1 MKATPEPIRLDERR
15 SRKAPHETPD
25 AVDVDAPSVAAP
37 TRRQPKWKHIGW
49 IAALA
54 ALIATAGSAWWVG
67 SNTQSPDQAAARA
80 AEPEAS
86 WIVAPVEFRVL
97 SSTLVTR
104 GDVRPETSTDVRVPV
119 SVEGDPV
126 LTRSVV
132 SAGDVVNEGDRV
144 AEVSGRPVFVLQ
156 GDTPVYRTLQPS
168 MTGDDV
174 SAVQESLIRLG
185 YDIADD
191 EKATFGQTTKVAVR
205 AFYSAAGYDAVPTSG
220 TYAADLAVAERAVG
234 DAEAAVTAAQIAF
247 DNASM
252 GPADSEVAQADE
264 NVAAAGRALVAAQAN
279 VTTDVALAQS
289 AVDVAR
295 VSRTEIQNNPE
306 VTVDEWNAANMA
318 VSVVEVA
325 LSDTIRDTKADVEAA
340 QAALD
345 IAVLA
350 RQELDTA
357 TDSTELQTT
366 LDTAVGVRDDAI
378 AALAELDRVNGATIP
393 QGEVV
398 FVTTTPSRVLSAA
411 TTLAVDDT
419 SSGDVPE
426 TAGAGS
432 SNSVVSLASGGLVV
446 NATIGPD
453 SIDLVTVGL
462 AVEVLDELSD
472 TTYNAQVSTV
482 ADEATIGSDG
492 QLGYQVTVTPA
503 QELPDGLAGSNVR
516 VTLTAASTSTEQLVV
531 PLAAVSS
538 SADGSTRV
546 SILDSVTGE
555 PVEIEVTAGLSA
567 DGFVAIEPTDLS
579 ALSAGSSVIVGR

>member
-1 MKATPEPIRLDERR
+1 M
-15 SRKAPHETPD
+15 
-25 AVDVDAPSVAAP
+25 
-37 TRRQPKWKHIGW
+37 
-49 IAALA
+49 
-54 ALIATAGSAWWVG
+54 
-67 SNTQSPDQAAARA
+67 
-80 AEPEAS
+80 
-86 WIVAPVEFRVL
+86 APVEFRVL

-156 GDTPVYRTLQPS
+156 GDTPVYRTLQPA

-174 SAVQESLIRLG
+174 SAVQDSLIRLG
-185 YDIADD
+185 YVIADD
-191 EKATFGQTTKVAVR
+191 EKGTFGQTTKVAVR
-205 AFYSAAGYDAVPTSG
+205 AFYSASGYDAVPTSEA
-220 TYAADLAVAERAVG
+220 YAADLAVAERAVG
-234 DAEAAVTAAQIAF
+234 DAEAAVTAAQSAV
-247 DNASM
+247 DNAGM
-252 GPADSEVAQADE
+252 GPAASEVAQADE

-279 VTTDVALAQS
+279 VITDVGLAQS
-289 AVDVAR
+289 GLDVAR
-295 VSRTEIQNNPE
+295 ASRTEIQSNPE
-306 VTVDEWNAANMA
+306 VTTDERNAANIA
-318 VSVVEVA
+318 VTVAEVA
-325 LSDTIRDTKADVEAA
+325 LSDAVRDTKAAVEAA

-357 TDSTELQTT
+357 TNSTELPTT
-366 LDTAVGVRDDAI
+366 LDAAVGARDDAV
-378 AALAELDRVNGATIP
+378 AALTELDRVNGATIP

-411 TTLAVDDT
+411 TTLAVDDA
-419 SSGDVPE
+419 SAGDGLG

-432 SNSVVSLASGGLVV
+432 SGSLVSLASGGLVV
-446 NATIGPD
+446 TATISPD
-453 SIDLVTVGL
+453 SVDLVTVGL

-472 TTYNAQVSTV
+472 TTYPAQVSAV
-482 ADEATIGSDG
+482 AGEATTSGDG
-492 QLGYQVTVTPA
+492 LLGYQVTVAPA
-503 QELPDGLAGSNVR
+503 EELPDGLAGSNVR
-516 VTLTAASTSTEQLVV
+516 VTMTAASTSTEQLVV

-546 SILDSVTGE
+546 SILDAATNE

-567 DGFVAIEPTDLS
+567 DGFVAIEPSDPS